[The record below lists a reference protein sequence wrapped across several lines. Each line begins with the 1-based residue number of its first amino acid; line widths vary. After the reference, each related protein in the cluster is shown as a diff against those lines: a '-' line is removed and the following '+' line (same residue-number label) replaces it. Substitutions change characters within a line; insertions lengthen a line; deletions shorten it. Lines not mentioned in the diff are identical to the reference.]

1 MEFHEGRRG
10 GSPVPARLFSSTR
23 GLEAI
28 DPAGTLPPY
37 DISRAAALFSNWQTT
52 AFPFP
57 QLAYDKPFAKRPQI
71 SNLRYPSSV
80 LHLWAANCQYK
91 RSAFAQAPC

>member
-1 MEFHEGRRG
+1 MGFHEGRRG

-52 AFPFP
+52 AFLFP
-57 QLAYDKPFAKRPQI
+57 QLADDKPLAMRRQI
-71 SNLRYPSSV
+71 SNLRYLSSAPQ
-80 LHLWAANCQYK
+80 LWAANCPYK
-91 RSAFAQAPC
+91 RSAFA

>member
-1 MEFHEGRRG
+1 MGFHEGRRG

-52 AFPFP
+52 AFLFP
-57 QLAYDKPFAKRPQI
+57 QLARDKPGVKLRQI
-71 SNLRYPSSV
+71 SDLRYPSSV
-80 LHLWAANCQYK
+80 RHLWAENCQYK